1 MASPC
6 GVWSYPDVSQDNLA
20 VLVAGEYS
28 QGAVNV
34 VPTKQ
39 PNGSYSVVATFPPCG
54 ADADES
60 LTRQS
65 PAAVVAPQVAI
76 ATSSAGIDCAV
87 DCTSHA
93 AAIGSSAA
101 KVVGRYYRWPTSKY
115 PSFTHAEA
123 LSLSQAGLSILTL
136 WESASSTIANFSFND
151 GVDQGTSAINQAL
164 KAHQPAGTPI
174 YFAVDYDAPAADVS
188 GGIADYFAGVQH
200 AIDSLKAGYQIG
212 VYGSG
217 RTCSWLLSHGPASH
231 AWLAN
236 ASKWAGSGTF
246 HDWNVLQGS
255 SDLKIAGLTGGP
267 NSDYDSN
274 EVKASAGT
282 FTVPA

>member
-6 GVWSYPDVSQDNLA
+6 GVWNYHDVSEANLA

-34 VPTKQ
+34 TTTKQ
-39 PNGSYSVVATFPPCG
+39 PNGLYSVTATFPPCG
-54 ADADES
+54 AEADKPS
-60 LTRQS
+60 TREFS
-65 PAAVVAPQVAI
+65 AAAVAPQAAI
-76 ATSSAGIDCAV
+76 ATSTVGIDCAI
-87 DCTSHA
+87 DCASHA
-93 AAIGSSAA
+93 AAIAASAA

-115 PSFTHAEA
+115 PPLTHAEA
-123 LSLSQAGLSILTL
+123 TSLSQAGLSILAL
-136 WESASSTIANFSFND
+136 WEWASTTIANFNFND
-151 GVDQGTSAINQAL
+151 GVDQGSSAINQAL

-174 YFAVDYDAPAADVS
+174 YFAVDYDAPAPDIA
-188 GGIADYFAGVQH
+188 GGIADYFRGIQH
-200 AIDSLKAGYQIG
+200 AIDSLKAGYLIG

-217 RTCSWLLSHGPASH
+217 RTCSWLLRHGAASH
-231 AWLAN
+231 TWLAN
-236 ASKWAGSGTF
+236 ASKWAGADTF

-255 SDLKIAGLTGGP
+255 SDLGIAGLTGGAHG
-267 NSDYDSN
+267 DYDSD